1 MKPRVYLKSLF
12 CFHLLYTRGWCLN
25 RDVAHGAIYHPD
37 RLRCPCLLFWHLHVH
52 RSDTAAGGQRAI
64 TADISQ
70 KRIREEGLTQWQI
83 PKVTLLLYTN
93 CLCLSLSV
101 CLSIHPSIHPSIYP
115 SIHPSIHPFI
125 HPFIYSLSVYPFIQL
140 SINHSICRCDIYAC
154 PRLSLCISSFSSSS
168 SSSSSSS
175 FCNVKIYQ
183 SLHFSIHICV
193 RTCMY

>member
-25 RDVAHGAIYHPD
+25 RDVAQGAIYHPD

-64 TADISQ
+64 TVDISQ

-101 CLSIHPSIHPSIYP
+101 CLSIHPSIHPSIYLFIICL
-115 SIHPSIHPFI
+115 SIHPTIDQSFHLQVWYIC
-125 HPFIYSLSVYPFIQL
+125 LSTFK
-140 SINHSICRCDIYAC
+140 
-154 PRLSLCISSFSSSS
+154 F
-168 SSSSSSS
+168 
-175 FCNVKIYQ
+175 
-183 SLHFSIHICV
+183 
-193 RTCMY
+193 MYIFFFFFFFFFFFL